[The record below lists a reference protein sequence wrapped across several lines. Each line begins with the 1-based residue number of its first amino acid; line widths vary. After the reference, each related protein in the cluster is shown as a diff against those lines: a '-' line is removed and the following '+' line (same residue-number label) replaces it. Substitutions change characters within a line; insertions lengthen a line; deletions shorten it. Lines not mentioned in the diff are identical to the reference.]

1 MLSFSTS
8 SVETVGGRLA
18 ERMRQRR
25 LAEGWSRLE
34 LSARSGVALATLQ
47 KFEQTGKISLERLL
61 RLAAALDVL
70 RDFERLL
77 AAGPSANS
85 LAELEVAQAARG
97 RVRGRTMSE
106 PLPTDRNDPSQM
118 APRRVRQRKH
128 GA

>member
-1 MLSFSTS
+1 
-8 SVETVGGRLA
+8 
-18 ERMRQRR
+18 MRQRR
-25 LAEGWSRLE
+25 LAKGWSRLE

-47 KFEQTGKISLERLL
+47 KFEQMGQISLERLL

-85 LAELEVAQAARG
+85 LAELEVTQAAHV

-106 PLPTDRNDPSQM
+106 TVPTDRSDLSQM